1 MGAPYTVAHA
11 VQYEPDRDQLLQL
24 SAAGFDRQRSGGL
37 ETGEFSRYYD
47 LQKVGMMYGFAVS
60 PEGDIYLCD
69 CLDYTAQR
77 GYVRHYLKDG
87 TKSSHK
93 VGIYPGQVY
102 FPENQR

>member
-1 MGAPYTVAHA
+1 
-11 VQYEPDRDQLLQL
+11 
-24 SAAGFDRQRSGGL
+24 
-37 ETGEFSRYYD
+37 
-47 LQKVGMMYGFAVS
+47 MMYGYAVS

-87 TKSSHK
+87 TKISHK

-102 FPENQR
+102 FPGNQR

>member
-1 MGAPYTVAHA
+1 MYRMNV
-11 VQYEPDRDQLLQL
+11 
-24 SAAGFDRQRSGGL
+24 
-37 ETGEFSRYYD
+37 ETGEFSHYYD
-47 LQKVGMMYGFAVS
+47 LPEVGMMYGFAVS

-87 TKSSHK
+87 TKISHK

-102 FPENQR
+102 FPGNQR